1 MEVGGSFLTGA
12 IYLQRGS
19 IHTHFLPNLTKWA
32 SCFAAEATSAAL
44 LAASRFIA
52 LFARLPVVFVV
63 FTCLSLCSHDD
74 DPELELELEPEPL
87 CFLTGL
93 AS

>member
-1 MEVGGSFLTGA
+1 MEVGGSFLSA
-12 IYLQRGS
+12 IYLQ

-32 SCFAAEATSAAL
+32 SCFAAAVTSAAL
-44 LAASRFIA
+44 FAASRFIA

-63 FTCLSLCSHDD
+63 FTCLSLGSLED

-87 CFLTGL
+87 YLWTGL